1 MKKTIEVMKKKLLHC
16 LLLSCFSLSLF
27 AQADRAEIKK
37 EINKVKKSQAYIS
50 AEATMPTEAEAMDVA
65 NQLLVME
72 INNWLQSKRHSDEV
86 QQVVLQDISSCKETL
101 DMKRGTQVRAFV
113 YVKKKDIV
121 LIKGEG
127 QIVLNENEQGADLRP
142 LAEITQP
149 LNPAEDQAAPA
160 PDAVSA
166 SGRQTALERIAGTS
180 TMDAMRSVFAD
191 LKAQR
196 IIAYGEYKVGMEL
209 ADVYLL
215 FYDRQGNI
223 RAVVEKKGD
232 ALTHV
237 KTRQRMTLNDFDG
250 CAAYWFTLK

>member
-1 MKKTIEVMKKKLLHC
+1 MKKLLYY
-16 LLLSCFSLSLF
+16 LFLSCFSLSLF

-37 EINKVKKSQAYIS
+37 QINKIKKSQAYIS

-72 INNWLQSKRHSDEV
+72 INNWIQSKRHSDEV
-86 QQVVLQDISSCKETL
+86 QQVVLQDINSCKEML

-142 LAEITQP
+142 LAEISEP
-149 LNPAEDQAAPA
+149 LNPAESQVESMPRSTAQPSD
-160 PDAVSA
+160 
-166 SGRQTALERIAGTS
+166 GKGALERIADTA
-180 TMDAMRSVFAD
+180 TMADMKGVFAD
-191 LKAQR
+191 LKTQG
-196 IIAYGEYKVGMEL
+196 IITYGEYKVGM
-209 ADVYLL
+209 DVPGAYLL

-223 RAVVEKKGD
+223 RAVVKKEGD
-232 ALTHV
+232 VLTHV
-237 KTRQRMTLNDFDG
+237 KTQQRMTLNDFDG

>member
-1 MKKTIEVMKKKLLHC
+1 MKKLLYY
-16 LLLSCFSLSLF
+16 LFLSCFSLSLF

-37 EINKVKKSQAYIS
+37 QINKIKKSQAYIS

-72 INNWLQSKRHSDEV
+72 INNWIQSKRHSDEV
-86 QQVVLQDISSCKETL
+86 QQVVLQDINSCKEML

-142 LAEITQP
+142 LAEISEP
-149 LNPAEDQAAPA
+149 LNPAESQVESVPSTAQPSD
-160 PDAVSA
+160 
-166 SGRQTALERIAGTS
+166 GKGALERIADTA
-180 TMDAMRSVFAD
+180 TMAGMKGVFAD
-191 LKAQR
+191 LKAQG
-196 IIAYGEYKVGMEL
+196 IITYGEYKVGMDLPE
-209 ADVYLL
+209 AYLL